1 MQCSCVSVQILLLLD
16 LLLLLVINSSSP
28 RMLEHSLDANAP
40 LDIPIEHLAD
50 KVNALFT
57 HNVRHSQVM
66 VHDFV
71 DGVERVFL
79 VDDGVQ
85 QDPQGPN
92 ILLFAAVGE
101 AAEDFGGGVIYTSHQ

>member
-1 MQCSCVSVQILLLLD
+1 
-16 LLLLLVINSSSP
+16 
-28 RMLEHSLDANAP
+28 MLKHSLDANAP

-50 KVNALFT
+50 KVNAIFT

-85 QDPQGPN
+85 QDPEGPD

-101 AAEDFGGGVIYTSHQ
+101 AAEDFGCGVIYESSQ